1 MKRKNVVLNRPV
13 FAQQVFDSRSLT
25 VLTTLFHRFPEA
37 GDYDL
42 TIWRDERMVHRAH
55 VRVSMEG
62 GPLQLHLDLAALE
75 GIRESYLLASGGV
88 IGFCVSRGIGRYRVE
103 IVQLTHQ
110 EKIVRL
116 DSGHVIPEGDLFA
129 VTLVR
134 PGIYR
139 VLQVGGRGEGEIHV
153 RLPGKE
159 RYRPD
164 QVTRVM
170 VGKEGVME
178 PRVVEILAG
187 QSVVFWCTIPAS
199 LRVEWV
205 KAMEALEPPIQRP
218 QLTRCQPRQPA
229 QK

>member
-13 FAQQVFDSRSLT
+13 FAQRAFDSRALT
-25 VLTTLFHRFPEA
+25 VLTALFHRFPEA

-42 TIWRDERMVHRAH
+42 KIWQDERMIHRAH
-55 VRVSMEG
+55 VRVSAEG
-62 GPLQLHLDLAALE
+62 TPAQLHLDLAALGE
-75 GIRESYLLASGGV
+75 MAESYLLAAGGV
-88 IGFCVSRGIGRYRVE
+88 IGFYVSRGIGRYRVE
-103 IVQLTHQ
+103 IAQLTRR
-110 EKIVRL
+110 EKVVRL
-116 DSGHVIPEGDLFA
+116 DNSQVIPEGDLFA

-139 VLQVGGRGEGEIHV
+139 VLQVEGRGEGEIHV

-164 QVTRVM
+164 QVTRVT

-205 KAMEALEPPIQRP
+205 KAMEELEPPIQRP
-218 QLTRCQPRQPA
+218 RLTRRQPRQPA